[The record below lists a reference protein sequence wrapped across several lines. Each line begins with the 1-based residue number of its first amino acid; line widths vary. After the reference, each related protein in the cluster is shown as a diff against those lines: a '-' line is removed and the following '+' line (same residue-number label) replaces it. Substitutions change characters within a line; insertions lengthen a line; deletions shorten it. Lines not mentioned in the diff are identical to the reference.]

1 MHEFLNSPFKI
12 GNLTL
17 ANRLIQGPLAGY
29 TAAPLR
35 KLVYQFLAP
44 AYCVS
49 EMISAKD
56 VLTKH
61 LNSSRYLYRAPEEKL
76 LCYQIAGDEPFIM
89 AEAAKKLVGMGADLI
104 DINCGCP
111 KTKIRKKGAGSALLD
126 KPDTLINIVST
137 VRMAISIP
145 LTVKV
150 RIQADE
156 KSDLNLARLLEN
168 EGIDALII
176 HGRHWQDDYDRPVN
190 LARIAAIKAS
200 IKIPVI
206 ANGDILDKPNLMKTM
221 ENTAA
226 DAYMIGRAATGKPWL
241 FQQLLSKKIITISS
255 LKRKKI
261 FLEHLEGL
269 AKLENE
275 FQALLQSRSLFRYY
289 FGKTIDKL
297 YLNQFYQLKNLDEVH
312 HFLNAFDV

>member
-1 MHEFLNSPFKI
+1 MHEFLNSPFRL
-12 GNLTL
+12 GNLNL

-61 LNSSRYLYRAPEEKL
+61 LDSSRYLYRAPEEKL
-76 LCYQIAGDEPFIM
+76 LCYQIAGDEPLIM
-89 AEAAKKLVGMGADLI
+89 AEAAKKLAGMGADLI

-126 KPDTLINIVST
+126 KPDTLINIVSA

-150 RIQADE
+150 RIQSDE

-206 ANGDILDKPNLMKTM
+206 ANGDILDKPNLIKTM

-241 FQQLLSKKIITISS
+241 FQQLLSKEIITISS

-289 FGKTIDKL
+289 FDKTIDKL